1 MLIIEV
7 NYSMIVVDRAGVLLL
22 INNEDKAVVI
32 KFFGNIT
39 LHFGFFINNTSFF
52 LNCQKR
58 QLFFRPIVLDMLP
71 RFVFTNLTA
80 AAQISLVFLFEKAR
94 KMYKLKTIFY

>member
-32 KFFGNIT
+32 KFFW
-39 LHFGFFINNTSFF
+39 
-52 LNCQKR
+52 
-58 QLFFRPIVLDMLP
+58 
-71 RFVFTNLTA
+71 
-80 AAQISLVFLFEKAR
+80 
-94 KMYKLKTIFY
+94 